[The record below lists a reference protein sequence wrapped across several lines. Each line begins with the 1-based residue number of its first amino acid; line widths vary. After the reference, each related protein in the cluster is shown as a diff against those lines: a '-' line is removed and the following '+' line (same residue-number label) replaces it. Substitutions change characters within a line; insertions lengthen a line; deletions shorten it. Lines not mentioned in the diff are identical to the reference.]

1 MADKT
6 ESGFVKSAKE
16 KIDEA
21 WKEAKKAQNEDR
33 TGPME
38 YRNFEAYFIE
48 ELENVIVDSEAK
60 LEKTCGELDNLKR
73 IVQLHEEAEAQQR
86 QEFRKLHTEVAMEL
100 LLGMKN
106 VLEDAKQARDIE
118 KETTKDDVATLGMMA
133 VYADLV
139 GKVTHAFEK
148 LMVY

>member
-6 ESGFVKSAKE
+6 ESGYVKIA
-16 KIDEA
+16 
-21 WKEAKKAQNEDR
+21 EAKIAAAKVFAENAQNEDR

-38 YRNFEAYFIE
+38 CKDFDVYFIE
-48 ELENVIVDSEAK
+48 ELKKVIVDSQK
-60 LEKTCGELDNLKR
+60 QLENTWGELDNLKQ
-73 IVQLHEEAEAQQR
+73 IMQMYEEEGKNR
-86 QEFRKLHTEVAMEL
+86 QYEFRKLHTEVAMEL